1 MAQNKCTGTEAS
13 YVRGCRCD
21 DCKQARSVAVKRRT
35 HDKRQAERAA
45 SPANIV
51 IDKSKPFRLPPRDS
65 FQDCITREQYLRY
78 N

>member
-21 DCKQARSVAVKRRT
+21 DCKQARSVAV
-35 HDKRQAERAA
+35 KRQAERAA